1 MSLQYKFKNKMLNY
15 QVVKIDLPLENVNKH
30 HMQKLA
36 QMILSL
42 KILILLVLKKMIKIQ
57 EIGKQNRINI
67 LVAIN
72 KKMIKIIYLL
82 IKI

>member
-15 QVVKIDLPLENVNKH
+15 QIVKKDLPLENVNKH

-42 KILILLVLKKMIKIQ
+42 KIFILLVLKKMIKIQ
-57 EIGKQNRINI
+57 EIDKQNRINI
-67 LVAIN
+67 LAAIN
-72 KKMIKIIYLL
+72 KKLIKIIYHL

>member
-1 MSLQYKFKNKMLNY
+1 MSLQYKFKNKMLIY
-15 QVVKIDLPLENVNKH
+15 QIVKIDLPLENVNKH

-57 EIGKQNRINI
+57 EIDKQNRINI

-72 KKMIKIIYLL
+72 KKMIKIIYHL

>member
-57 EIGKQNRINI
+57 EIDKQNRINI